1 MPMNMPLV
9 KDTDE
14 YILQFPVEIQE
25 KLQELRSVIK
35 QAAPE
40 AEETI
45 SYAMPAY
52 KQKGIVVYFAGYKNH
67 IGFYPTASGILNF
80 EKELSGY
87 NTSKGTVQ
95 FPLDKP
101 LPLELI
107 RMIVKFRVT
116 ENLQKAELKRK
127 KKQ

>member
-1 MPMNMPLV
+1 MSMNMPPV
-9 KDTDE
+9 KDTNE
-14 YILQFPVEIQE
+14 YILQFPEEVQV

-52 KQKGIVVYFAGYKNH
+52 KQKGIVVYFAGHKNH
-67 IGFYPTASGILNF
+67 IGFYPASSGIANF
-80 EKELSGY
+80 EKELTGY
-87 NTSKGTVQ
+87 TTSKGTVQ

-101 LPLELI
+101 LPLDLI
-107 RMIVKFRVT
+107 SMIVKFRVA

>member
-1 MPMNMPLV
+1 MPMNMPPV

-14 YILQFPVEIQE
+14 YIGQFPAEVQV
-25 KLQELRSVIK
+25 KLQELRSAIK

-52 KQKGIVVYFAGYKNH
+52 KLKGILVYFAAHKNH
-67 IGFYPTASGILNF
+67 IGFYPASNGIATF

-87 NTSKGTVQ
+87 TTSKGTVQ

-107 RMIVKFRVT
+107 KMIVKFRVA
-116 ENLQKAELKRK
+116 ENLQKAELRK
-127 KKQ
+127 KK